1 MSERAT
7 IVLNVNGAAFDTS
20 AVAYDTLLTVI
31 RDQLFLTGTK
41 RGCNQGVC
49 GACTVLSDS
58 RPVRSCL
65 SLALDCEDKRIDT
78 IEGLCDHPLMQ
89 ALQRSFIAGGAFQCG
104 FCTPGMLV
112 AAFALLMNNRRPSEG
127 DIRRTLSGNLCRCT
141 GYKKIIEA
149 VLGAAHALQDGDR
162 RE

>member
-1 MSERAT
+1 
-7 IVLNVNGAAFDTS
+7 
-20 AVAYDTLLTVI
+20 
-31 RDQLFLTGTK
+31 
-41 RGCNQGVC
+41 
-49 GACTVLSDS
+49 
-58 RPVRSCL
+58 
-65 SLALDCEDKRIDT
+65 
-78 IEGLCDHPLMQ
+78 MQ

-112 AAFALLMNNRRPSEG
+112 AAFALLMNNRRPSEA

>member
-89 ALQRSFIAGGAFQCG
+89 ALQRCFHRRRRLPMRILHARHAGRGVRLAYEQSAPFRSRHPPRHCLEI
-104 FCTPGMLV
+104 C
-112 AAFALLMNNRRPSEG
+112 AAAPATKRSSRRCSAQ
-127 DIRRTLSGNLCRCT
+127 RTHCRMGT
-141 GYKKIIEA
+141 A
-149 VLGAAHALQDGDR
+149 
-162 RE
+162 